1 MTQDPQ
7 SSLFR
12 PGENCWRVEEAD
24 RFAFIV
30 DAADY
35 FVVAR
40 RAMLAARKSIFLVGW
55 DFDPRITLG
64 NPADGGPPR
73 LGNFLIWLA
82 NRTPS
87 LEIRLLRWD
96 VGAFKALFQPAS
108 LMAILRWKAHPRI
121 TLRLDGAHPFAGSH
135 HQKIVVIDDSLAF
148 CGGIDMTLGR
158 WDRREHLDDEP
169 GRVNPDGKA
178 YGPWHDATSAFDG
191 KAARALGDLARER
204 WLSASGQDLPPCET
218 CHDCWPE
225 GLEPTFTQVN
235 LGIARTR
242 PEIADLPAIHE
253 IEQMYL
259 DLIARAKH
267 LIYAESQYFASR
279 KVAMAL
285 AARLQEEDGPE
296 VIIINPMEAEGW
308 LEPIAMDSARAR
320 LFEALKR
327 VDKYHRLR
335 IYHPQTAAGEEIYVH
350 AKVMTIDDVYL
361 RVGSSNFNSRSLRL
375 DTECDVVLAAEGE
388 DGEAIRARIRHIRDD
403 LIAEHL
409 GVTEQTLVESYRQH
423 ESMIAAIEALR
434 APGRSL
440 APYDIPELSGV
451 EEWLADNQILDP
463 EGPDDMFEPL
473 SKRSLFKNWR
483 KNLRRARAANQ

>member
-1 MTQDPQ
+1 MTHTLPL
-7 SSLFR
+7 SLFR
-12 PGENCWRVEEAD
+12 PGENCWRVEQAD

-64 NPADGGPPR
+64 DPADGGPAK

-87 LEIRLLRWD
+87 LDIRLLRWD

-158 WDRREHLDDEP
+158 WDRREHLDHEP
-169 GRVNPDGKA
+169 GRVNPDGKP

-191 KAARALGDLARER
+191 PAARALGDLARER
-204 WLSASGQDLPPCET
+204 WLAASGQDLPVCEN
-218 CHDCWPE
+218 CHDCWPD
-225 GLEPTFTQVN
+225 GLTPTFTKVK

-242 PEIADLPAIHE
+242 PEIGDLPAIHE

-259 DLIARAKH
+259 DLIAHARH

-285 AARLQEEDGPE
+285 AARLQEEEGPE
-296 VIIINPMEAEGW
+296 IVIINPMEAEGW

-327 VDKYHRLR
+327 VDRFHRLR

-350 AKVMTIDDVYL
+350 AKVMTIDDTYL
-361 RVGSSNFNSRSLRL
+361 RVGSSNFNSRSMRL
-375 DTECDVVLAAEGE
+375 DTECDVVLAADGE
-388 DGEAIRARIRHIRDD
+388 DASAIRQRIRHIRDD

-409 GVTEQTLVESYRQH
+409 GVSVEAVVQAHEQH
-423 ESMIAAIEALR
+423 GSMIQAIEALR
-434 APGRSL
+434 RPGKSL
-440 APYDIPELSGV
+440 APYDIPDLSAT

-473 SKRSLFKNWR
+473 SNRSLFKNWR
-483 KNLRRARAANQ
+483 KNLRRARAANR